1 MTPTEKRQRLRAI
14 LRGSR
19 CVTPLTVFDALSA
32 RIAESVGGEVG
43 ILSGSVC
50 AATMLGAPDLA
61 LQSLTEFAEQVRRV
75 SRASDLSI
83 FVDADHGY
91 GNALN
96 AMRTVEELEHA
107 GLSGLAIE
115 DVALPARFGG
125 AATEL
130 VSVEE
135 MTGKLRAALAARRD
149 PSLVIVAR
157 TAALRVDGAE
167 IAAARARAY
176 AKTGVDA
183 IFVTAM
189 KSLAEL
195 DTIRKAVELP
205 IILGTAPAL
214 ARKDVEARG
223 VRVALQGHSPVAA
236 AAKALFET
244 YSHLQAGGAA
254 AELKSRLAS
263 PEQMS
268 RFLGEER
275 YDQWQRDFL
284 TEFNLK

>member
-1 MTPTEKRQRLRAI
+1 MTPTEKRQRFRAI
-14 LRGSR
+14 LNGPR

-61 LQSLTEFAEQVRRV
+61 LQTLTEFADQVRRV
-75 SRASDLSI
+75 TRASDLSI
-83 FVDADHGY
+83 FVDADNGY

-96 AMRTVEELEHA
+96 AMRAIEELEHA

-125 AATEL
+125 AEVEL
-130 VSVEE
+130 VSIEE
-135 MTGKLRAALAARRD
+135 MSGKLRAAISARRD

-157 TAALRVDGAE
+157 TAGLIVEGAE
-167 IAAARARAY
+167 GAAARARAY

-189 KSLAEL
+189 KSLDEL
-195 DTIRKAVELP
+195 DAVRKAVELP
-205 IILGTAPAL
+205 IILGTAPNL
-214 ARKDVEARG
+214 SRKEVEARG

-236 AAKALFET
+236 AAKALRDT
-244 YSHLQAGGAA
+244 YAHLHAGGRAS
-254 AELKSRLAS
+254 EIKDKLAS
-263 PEQMS
+263 AEQMS
-268 RFLGEER
+268 EVLRGAL
-275 YDQWQRDFL
+275 YDQWRSDFL
-284 TEFNLK
+284 SD